1 MNRVL
6 SIILGVALA
15 GLFLFML
22 PYIVLAGVISIV
34 ILRLL
39 FGRKRQRVKV
49 NKQHITSSFGQRYQQ
64 AYAMHWQKMSPME
77 REDFLNRNA
86 PENIE

>member
-6 SIILGVALA
+6 TIILGIALA

-22 PYIVLAGVISIV
+22 PYILLAGVVSIV

-39 FGRKRQRVKV
+39 FGRRRRSRKPG
-49 NKQHITSSFGQRYQQ
+49 NQHITSHFGQRYQQ
-64 AYAMHWQKMSPME
+64 AYAMHWQRMSPME

-86 PENIE
+86 PERE